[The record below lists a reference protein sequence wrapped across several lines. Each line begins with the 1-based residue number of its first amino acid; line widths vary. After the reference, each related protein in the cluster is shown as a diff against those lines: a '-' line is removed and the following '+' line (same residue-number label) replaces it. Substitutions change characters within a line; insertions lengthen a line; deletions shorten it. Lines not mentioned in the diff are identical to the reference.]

1 VEIINDLENELVR
14 AEKLAE
20 ARRSSLRDELASM
33 QACTIIHY
41 GHKKIIIFTELVAK
55 SMKRQHW
62 ICPSPSLSITAH
74 AKMSYTAAA
83 IAEAGMID

>member
-1 VEIINDLENELVR
+1 
-14 AEKLAE
+14 
-20 ARRSSLRDELASM
+20 M